1 MIVRKAVITML
12 LIGLCI
18 VASGC
23 WSRRELNQLSITVG
37 LGIDKAGDEFMVTA
51 QVVDP
56 GQVATKASGSATRV
70 PVTVY
75 RQTAP
80 SIQEALREMTTESPR
95 RIYMSH
101 LRMLVIGE
109 ELARSGISEAL
120 DFLSRGHETRTD
132 FYVAI
137 AKKSRAADILEVL
150 TPLEKI
156 PASKLFSSLEVSSK
170 FWAPTHGVHLDELL
184 NNIADEGRSPTLTG
198 IVLSGSA
205 SKGDYVNNTEHV
217 KAPAEL
223 RYVGLA
229 VFRKDKLIGWLSE
242 EESRAYNFIQGSIN
256 QATGNLECEDGGK
269 IVIDIVRARTRIK
282 GDLVNGKPQF
292 RIRLEAE
299 SDIAESSCK
308 KDIVDPA
315 EIKRLNQQ
323 INDML
328 ERMIHQIVRKA
339 QRDYKYDFLGFGNV
353 FRRAHP
359 QEWKKLKDDWD
370 EKFVTATVDV
380 EADCRI
386 RRIGT
391 ITNPL
396 NQQMEE

>member
-1 MIVRKAVITML
+1 MIVRKAVIAML
-12 LIGLCI
+12 LICLCAA
-18 VASGC
+18 ASGC

-37 LGIDKAGDEFMVTA
+37 LGIDKAGNGYTVTA

-56 GQVATKASGSATRV
+56 GQVATKASGSTTRV
-70 PVTVY
+70 PITVY

-156 PASKLFSSLEVSSK
+156 PASKLFLSLEVSGK
-170 FWAPTHGVHLDELL
+170 FWAPTHGVHLDELI
-184 NNIADEGRSPTLTG
+184 NDIAVEGKSPALTG
-198 IVLSGSA
+198 VTLVGHPGN
-205 SKGDYVNNTEHV
+205 GDYVSNTEHV
-217 KAPAEL
+217 KAPTEL
-223 RYVGLA
+223 KYAGLA

-242 EESRAYNFIQGSIN
+242 EESRAFNYIRGYVN
-256 QATGNLECEDGGK
+256 QSAGNLECEDGGK
-269 IVIDIVRARTRIK
+269 IVIDIVRTQTRIQS
-282 GDLVNGKPQF
+282 DIANGKPQF
-292 RIRLEAE
+292 RVRLKAE

-308 KDIVDPA
+308 KDLVDPA

-323 INDML
+323 INDRL
-328 ERMIHQIVRKA
+328 ERMIRQIVRKA
-339 QRDYKYDFLGFGNV
+339 QRDYKYDFLGFGNA

-370 EKFVTATVDV
+370 EKFVTAAVDV
-380 EADCRI
+380 EVDCRI

-396 NQQMEE
+396 NQKMEE